1 MTDVSQETAAA
12 DTEARW
18 QSYLEREAARS
29 ALFETL
35 RPINQSAIFDVLS
48 SAGIVALVVAFD
60 GYGDSGQI
68 ESITAT
74 GSDGEID
81 LPEDSIEYASPAY
94 GDVGETVRKTTMPLV
109 EAVETLCYDLLR
121 QTHAGWEN
129 NDGAFGDFAFDVAA
143 RSIGL
148 DHSER
153 YTAIE
158 SYSHEW

>member
-1 MTDVSQETAAA
+1 MTDVSQETDA
-12 DTEARW
+12 DTKARW
-18 QSYLEREAARS
+18 QSYLEREAARN
-29 ALFETL
+29 AVFETL
-35 RPINQSAIFDVLS
+35 RPINQNAIFDALS
-48 SAGIVALVVAFD
+48 SVGIVSLVVAFD

-74 GSDGEID
+74 GSEGEID

-94 GDVGETVRKTTMPLV
+94 GDDGEPIRKTTMPLV
-109 EAVETLCYDLLR
+109 EAVETLCYNLLR
-121 QTHAGWEN
+121 QTHVGWEN

>member
-1 MTDVSQETAAA
+1 MTDISQETAAA

-18 QSYLEREAARS
+18 QSYLEREAARN
-29 ALFETL
+29 ALFEDL
-35 RPINQSAIFDVLS
+35 RPINQNTIFDALS
-48 SAGIVALVVAFD
+48 SAGIVSLVVAFD

-74 GSDGEID
+74 GSEGEID

-94 GDVGETVRKTTMPLV
+94 GDDGDSIRKTTMPLV

-129 NDGAFGDFAFDVAA
+129 NDGAFGDFTVDVTA
-143 RSIGL
+143 RTIEL